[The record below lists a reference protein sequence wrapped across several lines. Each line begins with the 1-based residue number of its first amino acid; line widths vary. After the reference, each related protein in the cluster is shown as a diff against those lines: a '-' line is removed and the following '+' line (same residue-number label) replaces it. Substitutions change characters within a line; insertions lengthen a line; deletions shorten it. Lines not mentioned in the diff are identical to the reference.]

1 MIDPVGS
8 FDTIRDNFILYVKTA
23 FGTRYP
29 SIEEEREKLL
39 HTDRVLSREPY
50 IEPLPRY
57 LSSDKKLENLTL
69 DDVPGI
75 TREALQVFKEL
86 CGCGL
91 IGDFALHYHQLEMLQ
106 KAVAGRNCVI
116 TAGTGAGKT
125 ESFLMPLFAQLAREV
140 KCWAAPGPAPAR
152 LDDWWKSREWIDSCH
167 TGNRLTKSYRVS
179 QRRHE
184 TRPAAVRAL
193 LVYPMNALVEDQ
205 LTRLRKALDSDDARE
220 WLAANANGNR
230 IYLGRYNGETPVPGH
245 ETGADGV
252 TPDENKIEK
261 LAKKLALM
269 DETSAVAL
277 QYAKDNPDKE
287 EAVTF
292 FPRLDGG
299 EMRSRWDMQETP
311 PDILITN
318 FSMLGI
324 MLMRD
329 EDKGIFE
336 KTRAWLNAEELP
348 VNQRDAAK
356 RERVFHLVVDELHL
370 YRGTSGA
377 EVAYLLRLLLLRLG
391 LEPGHPQL
399 RILASSASL
408 EPDDKESHQFL
419 QDFFGQNDF
428 EIIQGYQAPVR
439 AVNGSR
445 FLPPEPFV
453 QIAGHYPDI
462 PDRVYD
468 YAIQQLGGSIPQG
481 SSKVA
486 LLKLLNNEGL
496 YAAERLLE
504 ACRKDDKT
512 RAVSLK
518 EFAGQIFGSTD
529 DWRKAARGLL
539 IVRGMYDEAGIET
552 SLPSFR
558 LHYFFRNIEGLW
570 ASIRPGQERP
580 VGKLYPSSR
589 IVDEDSDSRVL
600 EMLYCEHCGTVF
612 LGGSRLELSDGTL
625 ELLTTEPDIEGI
637 PDKQAARF
645 AERRRYNEYAVFWPM
660 GEQPSADNIRWR
672 QPVVNAVR
680 QNSGQWKPD
689 SPARWVEASLSS
701 LTGKVE
707 CTHEQAVQN
716 PEHWIKGLL
725 FAIDENDTELRK
737 KHRSLPSVCPAC
749 AADHTKRKRKS
760 PVRGFRT
767 GFAKVSQVFTKEL
780 FYQLPGK
787 AKLVIFSDS
796 REDAAQIANGVERN
810 HYSEL
815 VREIVLHEL
824 QAQVLGEPELL
835 ENIGDNQPVRGRYA
849 QEFANRNPEREAM
862 LREALDLER
871 NPVPDN
877 VSDAQAKMLRRGRDE
892 AVQWLQAIRRTGR
905 DRLVPLAGIM
915 PDSSTCGRLVQRFLL
930 LGVNPAGNDLDVQTF
945 IWDGREHHW
954 TALFDFEKQEWRE
967 DLPTDAQEAKDRVIK
982 ALREAIADLFF
993 GRLYFGLE
1001 SSGLGWP
1008 VLDVKDEIIAVLAG
1022 EISVAPEVFRQVCD
1036 SFVRKLGDTYRY
1048 IPSEYDNDMQDYL
1061 AYPMMPASLK
1071 KYVRAVAAYL
1081 HINEDRLGEAI
1092 FRIFGTC
1099 GHYNGKLVTRNLH
1112 VRVSVGQDPVWTCP
1126 RCHRHHLH
1134 FSAGICTGC
1143 YGLLNRNADTN
1154 CGSVW
1159 PENYIAKPVAAE
1171 RPPLRLHC
1179 EELSAQSDDQGE
1191 RQRHFR
1197 GIITNQTGQ
1206 SRQYYSNVDEIDALS
1221 VTTTMEV
1228 GVDIGSL
1235 QAVQLANM
1243 PPMRFNYQQRV
1254 GRAGRRKQ
1262 AFASVLTLCRGRSH
1276 DEFYFSFPEKITGDP
1291 PPVPFLTMGQERIQ
1305 KRMIAKECLRR
1316 AFLAAGLQWWQG
1328 PVPPDTHGEFGVVVS
1343 DGERPGWAENREAVV
1358 RWLTTRT
1365 GEQEEVIFAVLGR
1378 RDESLLQWLSDA
1390 TDGLPARIQKAVDA
1404 AELAGKGLAERL
1416 AEGAVLPMYGMPTRT
1431 RLLYH
1436 YLNSDQESTIDRD
1449 LELAISEFAPGSQK
1463 TKDKAIHTAIGFT
1476 GPLIWNP
1483 GRKKWVPADDPLPY
1497 RRWMLRCPSCG
1508 KTSTL
1513 ELEPEEEVCPEC
1525 GYAAGAGGQRVSK
1538 YIVATPRAFR
1548 TDLTRGSDARDDAEI
1563 SAGFPSLLVESSPIM
1578 QTEHLVGS
1586 NARLHLSVDGK
1597 IWRVNDNGGMLFEGV
1612 QQTTPPPG
1620 EGPRLENQWID
1631 TRYATPRRGAE
1642 TEKIALG
1649 AGKVTEVLHVQ
1660 PDLVSPGLNLHPG
1673 HSDGGVR
1680 GAVYSAAFLLRR
1692 VLAGELDIDPDEIEI
1707 ANITVEERTPSGS
1720 GVADMIFSDR
1730 LPNGAGFVRY
1740 MAENFAGIL
1749 RGMCNPLPDSYAG
1762 KILDLEHG
1770 KCDSACYDCLKVYRN
1785 MPYHGLLDWR
1795 LAMSYIRILADSSH
1809 VAGLNG
1815 CFDFPELRQWPEI
1828 AIALRNKF
1836 TSSFN
1841 CQPATFGQLPGFTAG
1856 RRRKVIIVHPLW
1868 NTGNPEGILAEA
1880 TEAAGGEVEYMDT
1893 FNLLRRPGERH
1904 MWLARNR

>member
-29 SIEEEREKLL
+29 SIEEEREALL
-39 HTDRVLSREPY
+39 YTDRVLSREPY

-57 LSSDKKLENLTL
+57 LSSDKKIESLTL

-75 TREALQVFKEL
+75 TQETLQVFKEL

-125 ESFLMPLFAQLAREV
+125 ESFLMPLFMQLAREV
-140 KCWAAPGPAPAR
+140 KDWISPGPVPPR
-152 LDDWWKSREWIDSCH
+152 LNDWWKNREWVASCR
-167 TGNRLTKSYRVS
+167 TGNQLTRSYRIP
-179 QRRHE
+179 QRGHE
-184 TRPAAVRAL
+184 ARPAAVRAL

-205 LTRLRKALDSDDARE
+205 LTRLRKALDSDEARE

-245 ETGADGV
+245 EIEANGR
-252 TPDENKIEK
+252 TPDKKKIDK
-261 LAKKLALM
+261 LAKELALM
-269 DETSAVAL
+269 DETAAVAL

-299 EMRSRWDMQETP
+299 EMRSRWDMQEAP

-329 EDKGIFE
+329 EDKEIFE
-336 KTRAWLNAEELP
+336 KTRAWLNAEDLP
-348 VNQRDAAK
+348 GDRRETAK
-356 RERVFHLVVDELHL
+356 RERIFHLVVDELHL

-391 LEPGHPQL
+391 LKPGHPQL

-408 EPDDKESHQFL
+408 EPDDEKSHQFL

-428 EIIQGYQAPVR
+428 EIIPGYPAPVR
-439 AVNGSR
+439 AVTGSR
-445 FLPPEPFV
+445 FLPLEPFV

-462 PDRVYD
+462 PDRVYN

-481 SSKVA
+481 DPREE

-518 EFAGQIFGSTD
+518 DFSGQIFGPSD
-529 DWRKAARGLL
+529 EWRKAARGLL
-539 IVRGMYDEAGIET
+539 IVRGMYDEAKIET

-570 ASIRPGQERP
+570 ASICPGQDRT

-589 IVDEDSDSRVL
+589 IVDENSDSRVL

-612 LGGSRLELSDGTL
+612 LGGSRLELTDGSL

-660 GEQPSADNIRWR
+660 GEQLPVDDLKWK
-672 QPVVNAVR
+672 QPEVNAER
-680 QNSGQWKPD
+680 GMNGQWKPD

-701 LTGKVE
+701 LTGQVE
-707 CTHEQAVQN
+707 RTHELADQN
-716 PEHWIKGLL
+716 PEHWVKGFL
-725 FAIDENDTELRK
+725 FEIDADIDSQK
-737 KHRSLPSVCPAC
+737 KHRALPSVCPAC

-767 GFAKVSQVFTKEL
+767 GFTKVSQVFTKEL

-824 QAQVLGEPELL
+824 QALVLGEPELL
-835 ENIGDNQPVRGRYA
+835 DNISNNHPVRGRYA
-849 QEFANRNPEREAM
+849 QEFANRNPGREVM
-862 LREALDLER
+862 LREALDFER

-877 VSDAQAKMLRRGRDE
+877 ASDAQVKMLRRCRDE
-892 AVQWLQAIRRTGR
+892 AAQWLQAIRRKGR
-905 DRLVPLAGIM
+905 ERLIPLADIM
-915 PDSSTCGRLVQRFLL
+915 PDRNTCGRLVQRFLS

-954 TALFDFEKQEWRE
+954 TALFDFEKQEWQE
-967 DLPTDAQEAKDRVIK
+967 DLPTDAQEAKDRIIK

-1008 VLDVKDEIIAVLAG
+1008 VLDVNDEIIAARAG
-1022 EISVAPEVFRQVCD
+1022 EISVASELFRQVCD

-1048 IPSEYDNDMQDYL
+1048 IPSEYDKDMQDYL
-1061 AYPMMPASLK
+1061 AYHMMPASLK
-1071 KYVRAVAAYL
+1071 KYVRAVAARL
-1081 HINEDRLGEAI
+1081 QINEDRLGEAI
-1092 FRIFGTC
+1092 FSILGTC

-1134 FSAGICTGC
+1134 FSAGVCTGC
-1143 YGLLNRNADTN
+1143 YGSLNRNADTN

-1159 PENYIAKPVAAE
+1159 PENYIAKPVAVE

-1197 GIITNQTGQ
+1197 GIITNQPGQ

-1316 AFLAAGLQWWQG
+1316 AFLAAGLRWWHG

-1343 DGERPGWAENREAVV
+1343 DGERPGWTETREAVV
-1358 RWLTTRT
+1358 NWLTTRT
-1365 GEQEEVIFAVLGR
+1365 GEQEEVILAVLGR
-1378 RDESLLQWLSDA
+1378 QDEGMLRWLSDA
-1390 TDGLPARIQKAVDA
+1390 IDGLPARIQTAVDA

-1436 YLNSDQESTIDRD
+1436 YLDGDQESTIDRD

-1463 TKDKAIHTAIGFT
+1463 TKDKAVHTAIGFT

-1483 GRKKWVPADDPLPY
+1483 GRQKWVPAGDPLPY

-1513 ELEPEEEVCPEC
+1513 EQEPEEEVCPEC
-1525 GYAAGAGGQRVSK
+1525 GYAGAEDQKVSK

-1563 SAGFPSLLVESSPIM
+1563 SSGFPSLLVEASPVM
-1578 QTEHLVGS
+1578 QTGPLEGT
-1586 NARLHLSVDGK
+1586 NARIHLSVDGR
-1597 IWRVNDNGGMLFEGV
+1597 IWRVNDNGGMLFEGI
-1612 QQTTPPPG
+1612 QQATPPPG

-1631 TRYATPRRGAE
+1631 MRYAASRRRAE

-1660 PDLVSPGLNLHPG
+1660 PDLVPPGLNLHPG

-1707 ANITVEERTPSGS
+1707 ANITVEERAPSGP

-1730 LPNGAGFVRY
+1730 LPNGAGFVDY
-1740 MAENFAGIL
+1740 MASHFSDIL
-1749 RGMCNPLPDSYAG
+1749 SRTCNPQPDSYAG
-1762 KILDLEHG
+1762 KILDQEHG

-1785 MPYHGLLDWR
+1785 MAYHGLLDWR
-1795 LAMSYIRILADSSH
+1795 LAMSYIRILTDRSH
-1809 VAGLNG
+1809 VAGLDG
-1815 CFDFPELRQWPEI
+1815 RFDFPELRQWPDI
-1828 AIALRNKF
+1828 AEKLRNEF
-1836 TSSFN
+1836 AASFN
-1841 CQPATFGQLPGFTAG
+1841 YQPVTLGRLPGFTAG
-1856 RRRKVIIVHPLW
+1856 RRKFVIVHPLW
-1868 NTGNPEGILAEA
+1868 DTHNPLGILAEA
-1880 TEAAGGEVEYMDT
+1880 VLEAGGDLVYLDT

-1904 MWLARNR
+1904 MWMARNR